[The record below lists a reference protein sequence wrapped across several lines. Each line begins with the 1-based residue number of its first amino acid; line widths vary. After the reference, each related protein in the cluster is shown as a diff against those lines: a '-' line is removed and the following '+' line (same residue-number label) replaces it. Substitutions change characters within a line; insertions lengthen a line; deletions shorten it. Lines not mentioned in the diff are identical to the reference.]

1 MADPDLRTHLAAAL
15 AAAPAGPVSVGFS
28 GGPDSSALLH
38 ALASLPEARTRGL
51 AAIHIDHGLHPD
63 SATWAA
69 HCAALCT
76 ALELPLTILRVNV
89 TRDRGNGL
97 EAAARAARYAAF
109 AGAMPAGGVL
119 ALAHH
124 RDDQAETVLLKLL
137 RGAGPEGLG
146 GMRPLRAFAG
156 GWLWRPLLDRPR
168 RALADYVAV
177 HGLACIDDP
186 ANAEPGLAR
195 SFLRHTILPQLA
207 RHWPD
212 PAQAVATSAA
222 LCRDAAAYLEAEAA
236 AALATLRPDAASGQD
251 RAAFAATSLDAAGWY
266 ALPAAL
272 RGLVL
277 ERWLH
282 ALGLPAPA
290 RTQRATL
297 EHQLATARS
306 DRVPRVAWP
315 GAEVR
320 AWRDRLYALP
330 IAPDPPDG
338 WKLDWNGAPLALP
351 GGGRIELQPRPV
363 ILDPPLRVR
372 QRHAGEHL
380 RPAGDRHSRTLHDL
394 FQQWGVPPW
403 QRDRCPLI
411 EDLDGHLLAVADFA
425 CTAAGSAL
433 FESLGMRVRWQ
444 HEPCAQPQAIASARP
459 LR

>member
-1 MADPDLRTHLAAAL
+1 MADPDLRTRLAVAL
-15 AAAPAGPVSVGFS
+15 AAAPAGPVWVGFS

-38 ALASLPEARTRGL
+38 ALASLPEARARGL
-51 AAIHIDHGLHPD
+51 AAIHVDHGLHAD
-63 SATWAA
+63 SAAWAA
-69 HCAALCT
+69 HCVAFCAALG
-76 ALELPLTILRVNV
+76 LPLTTTRVNV
-89 TRDRGNGL
+89 ARYRGDGL
-97 EAAARAARYAAF
+97 EAAARTARHAAF
-109 AGAMPAGGVL
+109 ASALPAGGVL

-168 RALADYVAV
+168 RALADYVAA

-212 PAQAVATSAA
+212 PAQALATSAA
-222 LCRDAAAYLEAEAA
+222 LCRDAAAHLEAEAA
-236 AALATLRPDAASGQD
+236 AALATLHADTSAGHD
-251 RAAFAATSLDAAGWY
+251 RADFAATSLDAAGWR

-282 ALGLPAPA
+282 ALGLPAPT

-297 EHQLATARS
+297 EQQLAGTRR

-315 GAEVR
+315 GAELHV
-320 AWRDRLYALP
+320 WRGRLHAQP
-330 IAPDPPDG
+330 VTPDPPRG
-338 WKLDWNGAPLALP
+338 WRLDWNGRPLLLP
-351 GGGRIELQPRPV
+351 GGGRLELQPQSAV
-363 ILDPPLRVR
+363 LDPLLCVR
-372 QRHAGEHL
+372 QRHVGERL
-380 RPAGDRHSRTLHDL
+380 QPAGDRHTRALHDL

-403 QRDRCPLI
+403 RRDRCPLI
-411 EDLDGHLLAVADFA
+411 EDADGHLLAVADLA
-425 CTAAGSAL
+425 CTAAGTAL
-433 FESLGMRVRWQ
+433 FERLGVHVRWQ
-444 HEPCAQPQAIASARP
+444 HESRAIASARL

>member
-15 AAAPAGPVSVGFS
+15 AAVPAGPVAVGFS

-51 AAIHIDHGLHPD
+51 AAIHVDHGLHPD

-69 HCAALCT
+69 HCAALCA
-76 ALELPLTILRVNV
+76 ALELPLTITRVNV
-89 TRDRGNGL
+89 TRERGDGP
-97 EAAARAARYAAF
+97 EAAARTARHAAF

-156 GWLWRPLLDRPR
+156 GWLWRPLLDLPR
-168 RALADYVAV
+168 RALADYLAA
-177 HGLACIDDP
+177 HGLTCIDDP

-195 SFLRHTILPQLA
+195 SFLRHSILPQLA

-222 LCRDAAAYLEAEAA
+222 LCRDAAAHLEAEAA
-236 AALATLRPDAASGQD
+236 AALATLRADAAPGHD
-251 RAAFAATSLDAAGWY
+251 RADFAATSLDATGWR

-277 ERWLH
+277 ERWLRT
-282 ALGLPAPA
+282 LGLPAPT

-297 EHQLATARS
+297 ERQLAGARD

-315 GAEVR
+315 GAELRV
-320 AWRDRLYALP
+320 WRDRLHAQP
-330 IAPDPPDG
+330 ITPDAPPG
-338 WKLDWNGAPLALP
+338 WHLDWNGGPLALP
-351 GGGRIELQPRPV
+351 GGGRIELQPRSLV
-363 ILDPPLRVR
+363 LDPPLRVR

-380 RPAGDRHSRTLHDL
+380 RPVGDRHTHALHDL
-394 FQQWGVPPW
+394 FRQWGVPPW

-411 EDLDGHLLAVADFA
+411 EDLDGHLLAVADLA

-433 FESLGMRVRWQ
+433 FESLGTRVRWQ
-444 HEPCAQPQAIASARP
+444 HEACAQPQAIASARP